1 MEEINEEDES
11 LKVLF
16 NVGNC
21 EDSINQKSISYDSAS
36 LAMYNSIER
45 LERLYRT
52 SDVETEPIL
61 GFDYEDFQ
69 QGSLIVVSSRP
80 AIGKTAFILSL
91 LKKLSI
97 ESNIPTGLILPGTM
111 DYYSLGN
118 RLISMMSNIPLTKI
132 NCCRLTTD
140 EVTKIQ
146 EVAEDIYHKPFL
158 VINEPNCSLDF
169 LLSSAKL
176 LVKEQKIKI
185 LVIDDIEYLEDIV
198 DSNEKEYRLVLNK
211 LLDEIK
217 KLSEEI
223 NIPIVLTLTIPFR
236 DDNNEPTIQDFKK
249 YLAIPK
255 KADKV
260 MFIHRERTLD
270 PDNNVEPAKIIIA
283 KNELGRTKDLFLT
296 FYKNTICFTDSENL
310 ING

>member
-16 NVGNC
+16 NVDNC
-21 EDSINQKSISYDSAS
+21 EDTINQKSISYDSAS
-36 LAMYNSIER
+36 LAMYKSIER

-69 QGSLIVVSSRP
+69 QGSLIVLSSRP

-111 DYYSLGN
+111 DYTSLGH
-118 RLISMMSNIPLTKI
+118 RLISLMSNIPLTKI
-132 NCCRLTTD
+132 NCCHLTTD
-140 EVTKIQ
+140 EVTTIQ
-146 EVAEDIYHKPFL
+146 EVADDIYHKPFF
-158 VINEPNCSLDF
+158 VINDPNCSLDV

-185 LVIDDIEYLEDIV
+185 LVIDDIEYLEDFV

-211 LLDEIK
+211 ILDEIK

-223 NIPIVLTLTIPFR
+223 KIPIVITLTIPYR
-236 DDNNEPTIQDFKK
+236 DDNKEPTIQDFKK
-249 YLAIPK
+249 YLAIPQ

-260 MFIHRERTLD
+260 MFIHRERLLD
-270 PDNNVEPAKIIIA
+270 PENNVEPAKIIIA
-283 KNELGRTKDLFLT
+283 KNELGHTGDIELKFHNRTLY
-296 FYKNTICFTDSENL
+296 YKK
-310 ING
+310 

>member
-16 NVGNC
+16 NVDNC
-21 EDSINQKSISYDSAS
+21 EYSINQKSISYDSAS
-36 LAMYNSIER
+36 LAMYKSIER
-45 LERLYRT
+45 LERLYRS

-80 AIGKTAFILSL
+80 SIGKTAFILSL
-91 LKKLSI
+91 LIKLSI
-97 ESNIPTGLILPGTM
+97 ESNIPTGLILPWTM
-111 DYYSLGN
+111 DYTSLGH

-132 NCCRLTTD
+132 NCCRLSTD

-146 EVAEDIYHKPFL
+146 EVADYIYHKPFF

-185 LVIDDIEYLEDIV
+185 LVIDDIEYLEDFV

-211 LLDEIK
+211 ILDEIK

-223 NIPIVLTLTIPFR
+223 KIPIVITLTIPYR
-236 DDNNEPTIQDFKK
+236 DDNKEPTIQDFKK

-260 MFIHRERTLD
+260 MFIHRERILD
-270 PDNNVEPAKIIIA
+270 PENTVEPAKIIIA
-283 KNELGRTKDLFLT
+283 KNELGHTGDIELKFHNRTLY
-296 FYKNTICFTDSENL
+296 YKK
-310 ING
+310 

>member
-1 MEEINEEDES
+1 MEEQNETDEC

-16 NVGNC
+16 NVDNG
-21 EDSINQKSISYDSAS
+21 EDTINQKSISYDSAS
-36 LAMYNSIER
+36 LGMYKSIER

-97 ESNIPTGLILPGTM
+97 DSNIPTGLILPGTM
-111 DYYSLGN
+111 DYTSLGN

-132 NCCRLTTD
+132 NCCRLSTD

-146 EVAEDIYHKPFL
+146 EVADDIYHKPFL

-185 LVIDDIEYLEDIV
+185 LVIDDIEYLEEIV

-211 LLDEIK
+211 VLDEIK
-217 KLSEEI
+217 NLSEEI
-223 NIPIVLTLTIPFR
+223 NIPIVLTITIPFR

-249 YLAIPK
+249 YLTILK
-255 KADKV
+255 KTDKL

-270 PDNNVEPAKIIIA
+270 TENHVEQAKIIIA
-283 KNELGRTKDLFLT
+283 KNELGHTGDIELEFNNQT
-296 FYKNTICFTDSENL
+296 VFYYHNNMEK
-310 ING
+310 

>member
-1 MEEINEEDES
+1 MEEQNEADEW

-16 NVGNC
+16 NVDNC
-21 EDSINQKSISYDSAS
+21 DDTINQKSISYDSAS
-36 LAMYNSIER
+36 LAMYKSIER
-45 LERLYRT
+45 LEKLYRT

-80 AIGKTAFILSL
+80 SMGKTSFILSL

-97 ESNIPTGLILPGTM
+97 ESNIPIGLILPGTM
-111 DYYSLGN
+111 DYTTLGH
-118 RLISMMSNIPLTKI
+118 RLISLMSNIPLTKI
-132 NCCRLTTD
+132 NCCHLTTD
-140 EVTKIQ
+140 EVIKIQ
-146 EVAEDIYHKPFL
+146 EVADDIYHKPFF
-158 VINEPNCSLDF
+158 VINEPNCSLDV

-185 LVIDDIEYLEDIV
+185 LVIDDIEYLEDFV

-211 LLDEIK
+211 ILDEIK

-223 NIPIVLTLTIPFR
+223 KIPIVITLTIPYR
-236 DDNNEPTIQDFKK
+236 DDNKEPTIQDFKK

-260 MFIHRERTLD
+260 MFIHRERILD
-270 PDNNVEPAKIIIA
+270 PENTVEPAKIIIA
-283 KNELGRTKDLFLT
+283 KNELGHTGDIELKFHNRTLY
-296 FYKNTICFTDSENL
+296 YKK
-310 ING
+310 